1 MCFDELYI
9 EFYNNFINSGVDN
22 RVDKLISQTN
32 INYNFK
38 VEDKYIFLDRLFD
51 DYNILEKIKEMIITE
66 FDYKILVP
74 VINKDIELNLL
85 KKIDEMGLDEFIL
98 FIKINNIKDI
108 IDLINAAELVVD
120 IDTKIKNKINNN
132 LVMALFL
139 NKPIVCNKSE
149 INYKL
154 LGEYPYYYNSHI
166 SIDLIIKNK
175 KALLADRESVIRN
188 YLELSILGE
197 K

>member
-51 DYNILEKIKEMIITE
+51 DYTILEKITEMIITE

-98 FIKINNIKDI
+98 FIKINNIKEI

-120 IDTKIKNKINNN
+120 INTKIKNKINNN

-139 NKPIVCNKSE
+139 NKSIVCNKSE

-154 LGEYPYYYNSHI
+154 LGEYPYYYSIDI
-166 SIDLIIKNK
+166 SIDSVIKNK

>member
-120 IDTKIKNKINNN
+120 INTKIKNKINNN

-166 SIDLIIKNK
+166 SIDSIIKNK